1 MNYSVAQYLCGAD
14 RGQDLL
20 RSLFRYLTVDKP
32 AAVPLLTVRVV
43 SNMFMHDS
51 GAQLNLKHHGEIL
64 TRVRETLPIQP
75 KPNQKQALATLLLN
89 YAVATRKYRFI
100 SVQKTIYDKLNLS
113 AD

>member
-1 MNYSVAQYLCGAD
+1 MVVGAD

-89 YAVATRKYRFI
+89 FAVATRKYRYIFL
-100 SVQKTIYDKLNLS
+100 QKTQTHK
-113 AD
+113 